1 MEDRIIELEK
11 RVAFQDAEIKDL
23 SNVVMRQH
31 KEIEALTKNLN
42 LLKEKAE
49 SRALVKDMKDEEPP
63 PHY

>member
-1 MEDRIIELEK
+1 M
-11 RVAFQDAEIKDL
+11 AFQDAEIKDL

-49 SRALVKDMKDEEPP
+49 SGALVKDMKDEEPP